1 MSLEGVSRRNYLAA
15 GTSDSWHKGMIRVDK
30 LDLEIPP
37 TAESPDLIL
46 FLRLA
51 RLLEGGLYEVDEAIG
66 AIGSGIDSLR
76 RLEMPSPPQR
86 IEKQVDAQAPRFA
99 AVVALVGC
107 VLGLLIEYKLEWHK
121 VDGPNILAFLLA
133 SVICA
138 IVGAAAG
145 AALGALFGSLIDGAE
160 MRKANREA
168 EQRYE
173 KEVHA
178 FNEMRQERKLSADKA
193 IADYQH
199 ALDELKET
207 RAVLVRI
214 RDCLYASGP
223 LYRSYQN
230 IAAVCQL
237 LEYFEAGRFKTLGEA
252 YNQYEL
258 EIRLDRIITD
268 MDVIIRKLDQV
279 RRNQMLLYEVMV
291 EVQSDLSS
299 LNMTVSSCA
308 RSLDSIQAAQKAT
321 SIAAS
326 LAALSG
332 FVLCGIERSQL
343 KNMVSS
349 QDIEGIR
356 NQLEELNKRT
366 S

>member
-1 MSLEGVSRRNYLAA
+1 M
-15 GTSDSWHKGMIRVDK
+15 
-30 LDLEIPP
+30 
-37 TAESPDLIL
+37 
-46 FLRLA
+46 
-51 RLLEGGLYEVDEAIG
+51 
-66 AIGSGIDSLR
+66 
-76 RLEMPSPPQR
+76 
-86 IEKQVDAQAPRFA
+86 
-99 AVVALVGC
+99 
-107 VLGLLIEYKLEWHK
+107 
-121 VDGPNILAFLLA
+121 
-133 SVICA
+133 
-138 IVGAAAG
+138 
-145 AALGALFGSLIDGAE
+145 
-160 MRKANREA
+160 
-168 EQRYE
+168 
-173 KEVHA
+173 
-178 FNEMRQERKLSADKA
+178 
-193 IADYQH
+193 
-199 ALDELKET
+199 
-207 RAVLVRI
+207 
-214 RDCLYASGP
+214 
-223 LYRSYQN
+223 
-230 IAAVCQL
+230 